1 MALPSRLGVWLVL
14 ANADRYSTEKF
25 FTDIELRLIK
35 VLESIMRCVLNIICA
50 LVAASFCASAWAQNA
65 VQAGDVLRQIE
76 PARPSTVPA
85 ALPVD
90 AAKPQPSAVEP
101 GATTVQV
108 RQWVLDGNTLL
119 TQAGVDTLL
128 RNFTATPISIKQ
140 INEAAAW
147 VQRAYEAEGWLARV
161 VVPPQDLTDGVVR
174 MQVLESKLGAV
185 VFEGEAATRVS
196 PDIVQAVV
204 SAPLTTGGALNTRR
218 VNRGLLLADDLSGVS
233 VTGQLKSG
241 QAEGTTDVLV
251 RTLNE
256 PATMFE
262 AALDNGNARSVGE
275 WRTIGSALWRSPLGY
290 GESYSAHA
298 LKSEGAAYL
307 RLGASAPLGSSGLK
321 GNVAVSHIDYKVVAK
336 GSDGVVPNIE
346 GRAQTLSAD
355 AAYPLIRSRAQNLY
369 LTAGAERRKYGSF
382 VDKTQV
388 NDYSVTA
395 YSVGLSGNDFDGLGG
410 AGSNAYS
417 LSLVRGQV
425 TKLDATS
432 DNDEAT
438 LGSYN
443 KLRWAVSRQ
452 QAVADG
458 VTLFASVQGQHT
470 GSKPLDSS
478 ENMSLGGPS
487 GVRAY
492 PVGEASGPQG
502 AVANIE
508 LRWALSS
515 EWLIAPFYDYGRVQK
530 RTADALPSYNLK
542 GAGVTATWTG
552 HDGWVAKATF
562 ARRMGSNPNAADN
575 GQDQDGSL
583 RKDRVWLSVNRS
595 F

>member
-1 MALPSRLGVWLVL
+1 
-14 ANADRYSTEKF
+14 
-25 FTDIELRLIK
+25 
-35 VLESIMRCVLNIICA
+35 MRCELSTICA
-50 LVAASFCASAWAQNA
+50 LIAASCCASAWAQNT

-76 PARPSTVPA
+76 PARPSTVSA
-85 ALPVD
+85 VLPVD
-90 AAKPQPSAVEP
+90 AAKPQPSALEP

-119 TQAGVDTLL
+119 TQAEVDTLL
-128 RNFTATPISIKQ
+128 QNFTAAPISIKQ

-161 VVPPQDLTDGVVR
+161 VLPSQDLTDGVVR
-174 MQVLESKLGAV
+174 MQVLEAKLGAV
-185 VFEGEAATRVS
+185 VLDGQTDPRMR

-204 SAPLTTGGALNTRR
+204 SQPLTTGSSLNTHR

-256 PATMFE
+256 PATMFDV
-262 AALDNGNARSVGE
+262 ALDNGNARSVGE
-275 WRTIGSALWRSPLGY
+275 WRAIGSALWLSPLGY
-290 GESYSAHA
+290 GESYSAQT
-298 LKSEGAAYL
+298 LKAEGAEYL

-321 GNVAVSHIDYKVVAK
+321 GNVAVSHMDYKVVTK
-336 GSDGVVPNIE
+336 GNDGVVPNIK

-355 AAYPLIRSRAQNLY
+355 AAYPLIRSRSQNLY
-369 LTAGAERRKYGSF
+369 LTAGVERRDYGSF
-382 VDKTQV
+382 VDNAQEK
-388 NDYSVTA
+388 DYRVTA
-395 YSVGLSGNDFDGLGG
+395 YLVGLSGNHFDSLGG

-417 LSLVRGQV
+417 LSLISGRVK
-425 TKLDATS
+425 KLDPTS
-432 DNDEAT
+432 GNDDTT

-443 KLRWAVSRQ
+443 KLRWALSRQ
-452 QAVADG
+452 QAVAKG
-458 VTLFASVQGQHT
+458 VTFFASVQGQHT

-515 EWLIAPFYDYGRVQK
+515 QWLITPFYDHGRVQK
-530 RTADALPSYNLK
+530 RTADALSAYRLQ
-542 GAGVTATWTG
+542 GAGVSVTWTG
-552 HDGWVAKATF
+552 SDGYVAKATY
-562 ARRMGSNPNAADN
+562 ARRMGSNPNAAVN